1 MSDTITDLMMRYTLR
16 LSSDWQVDRVVM
28 DTEPQRVDVYLSHSG
43 KNLVCPET
51 GEGGTFCCGDAI
63 QIPRNPRLRS
73 ARGCWKRRNSA
84 RRPLFTCKLNPHD
97 W

>member
-28 DTEPQRVDVYLSHSG
+28 DTEHQRVDVYLSHSG

-51 GEGGTFCCGDAI
+51 GEGGMLYDHRKA
-63 QIPRNPRLRS
+63 RS
-73 ARGCWKRRNSA
+73 
-84 RRPLFTCKLNPHD
+84 
-97 W
+97 